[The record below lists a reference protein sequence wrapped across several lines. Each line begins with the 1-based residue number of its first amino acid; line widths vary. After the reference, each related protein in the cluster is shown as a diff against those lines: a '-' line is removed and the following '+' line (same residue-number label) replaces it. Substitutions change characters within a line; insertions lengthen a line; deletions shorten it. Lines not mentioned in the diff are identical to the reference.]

1 MVEKGEN
8 GEYKTSNGPI
18 EKMQRRL
25 LRKSG
30 SQRSVTGYSITVR
43 QFLRDLGFTPEDFI
57 EGVKSGKIDVV
68 KVLNDYLD
76 RCYERKLSSGS
87 MKNYYT
93 RVKKFIEVNLDIN
106 INWKRVELPTVRPVE
121 EDEVPKKEVIDKVLK
136 YAEIDDKALVLVA
149 ISSGLREGTLS
160 ELTVGE
166 VALDDYK
173 DIGVIKVRPDKS
185 KGKVKFITFISPEA
199 KEILKEYFEFR
210 KRQGENIKP
219 ESPLFAYREKGKTSF
234 YSRGDT
240 LALKWRRLLDKSG
253 FDERNRKFYKYHFH
267 TLRKFFRTALEYA
280 GVSRSFRERLLGH
293 KGDYLDSSYFGPQLD
308 AMIDEYRKAIPHL
321 TIEKRADERDMA
333 TARML
338 ADMARLQGASKEDL
352 ENAIKLFEDG
362 DMSIVQL
369 QERISKIISETLDKK
384 NEVKTIKEKDIENH
398 LNHGWVYVG
407 NTPSGKVIIKRG

>member
-8 GEYKTSNGPI
+8 GEYKTLNGPI

-30 SQRSVTGYSITVR
+30 SQRSVIGYSITVR

-93 RVKKFIEVNLDIN
+93 RVKKFIEVNLGDIN
-106 INWKRVELPTVRPVE
+106 INWKLVELPTVYTVE
-121 EDEVPKKEVIDKVLK
+121 EDEVPTKEIIDKVLK

-166 VALDDYK
+166 VALEDYK
-173 DIGVIKVRPDKS
+173 DIGVIKVRPDQS

-210 KRQGENIKP
+210 K
-219 ESPLFAYREKGKTSF
+219 
-234 YSRGDT
+234 
-240 LALKWRRLLDKSG
+240 
-253 FDERNRKFYKYHFH
+253 
-267 TLRKFFRTALEYA
+267 
-280 GVSRSFRERLLGH
+280 
-293 KGDYLDSSYFGPQLD
+293 
-308 AMIDEYRKAIPHL
+308 
-321 TIEKRADERDMA
+321 
-333 TARML
+333 
-338 ADMARLQGASKEDL
+338 
-352 ENAIKLFEDG
+352 
-362 DMSIVQL
+362 
-369 QERISKIISETLDKK
+369 
-384 NEVKTIKEKDIENH
+384 
-398 LNHGWVYVG
+398 
-407 NTPSGKVIIKRG
+407 